1 MPRIVEE
8 SRTEQ
13 QYVSGLA
20 RGAKTGGFVDS
31 LLSELIHVYL
41 QLVAFTS

>member
-13 QYVSGLA
+13 DDVSGL
-20 RGAKTGGFVDS
+20 GAITGEFVDS
-31 LLSELIHVYL
+31 LQSELFRVYL
-41 QLVAFTS
+41 QLVAFT